1 MSEDAVRL
9 PAGSDV
15 IDGMVELAAN
25 QLGSMPIPR
34 PEEETEVGHSF
45 YLPFLQEFKN
55 SWEIPREE
63 DISVKKLV
71 AMRQSDG
78 QAQALYRLL
87 TRPIQAALK
96 SSTFVPSDLYP
107 GGEKEAEFIRQMFTL
122 PASNGGMM
130 TPLPL
135 IVSQMLRAV
144 FDGFSPFELVYWT
157 PTKGPLKGKITLKKI
172 AYRPAETIKFLI
184 DRSGNFEGFRQQTY
198 FNGEMIDVKIDK
210 DDAIYYTANEDER
223 PFYGQ
228 SYFKAAFF
236 HYDKKAKLY
245 WLLHVAAQRA
255 AMGTRVGTIP
265 KNANVVEKNRF
276 LKALADVGL
285 AQYIAVPDGYAVESL
300 KEAGS
305 FDFLQYINHH
315 NSQMSKS
322 ILAPFFD
329 TEQGSGGDSSLVDF
343 GKQDDSLFMLMLQ
356 TIMREVADV
365 INNQI
370 IPRFIDWNFN
380 SGKYPTFQWGPL
392 TDEQK
397 GAMKTTF
404 DKLSTAGQ
412 TLTISPEFV
421 WELEKQMAEE
431 LGLEIDWTEIDAE
444 REEQKELAKQA
455 QMAQLAAMQPQDPN
469 APVDPNAVPEEGTGT
484 PVGVPTAALPEG
496 FQLTAVMPE
505 MVELARKV
513 ASQGGVNRYNK
524 PIGTVIGE
532 GATGLVGAPKP
543 SDAKVPS
550 PVSPDAK
557 EAPQGGPGVMMV
569 LRHPHHEGAKV
580 LVYGDGTVSVQD
592 SSGNISRRQK
602 FDPSQF
608 VAAGWGLPDGEES
621 DAGKQPAKPSKK

>member
-1 MSEDAVRL
+1 MSEYPVSSLEGD
-9 PAGSDV
+9 DE
-15 IDGMVELAAN
+15 IVELAASAVAA
-25 QLGSMPIPR
+25 GMSVPR
-34 PEEETEVGHSF
+34 PEEEIEVGHSF
-45 YLPFLQEFKN
+45 YLPFLQEYKN
-55 SWEIPREE
+55 SWELPREE
-63 DISVKKLV
+63 DVSVKKLV

-96 SSTFVPSDLYP
+96 SATFVPSTLYP
-107 GGEKEAEFIRQMFTL
+107 GGEEEAEFIEKMFML
-122 PASNGGMM
+122 PSSNGGMR
-130 TPLPL
+130 TPFPL
-135 IVSQMLRAV
+135 VIAQMLRAV
-144 FDGFSPFELVYWT
+144 FDGFAPFELVYQV
-157 PTKGPLKGKITLKKI
+157 PKSGPLKGKYTLDKI

-184 DRSGNFEGFRQQTY
+184 DRNGNFEGFRQQTY
-198 FNGEMIDVKIDK
+198 FNGEMIDVKIPGQHS
-210 DDAIYYTANEDER
+210 IYYTANEDER

-265 KNANVVEKNRF
+265 KNANPTEKNRF

-285 AQYIAVPDGYAVESL
+285 AQYIAVPEGYEVESL

-329 TEQGSGGDSSLVDF
+329 TEQGSGGDTSLVDF

-356 TIMREVADV
+356 TIMREIADV

-397 GAMKTTF
+397 GAMQDTF
-404 DKLSTAGQ
+404 NKLSTAGQ

-431 LGLEIDWTEIDAE
+431 LGLEIDWDPIDAE
-444 REEQKELAKQA
+444 REQQKEMALQA
-455 QMAQLAAMQPQDPN
+455 QEAQLAAMQPQDP
-469 APVDPNAVPEEGTGT
+469 AAVDPAAQAEGSGSVSL
-484 PVGVPTAALPEG
+484 PPAALPEG
-496 FQLTAVMPE
+496 FALSSVLPE
-505 MVELARKV
+505 GVVQLARKV
-513 ASQGGVNRYNK
+513 ASQQGVARYNK
-524 PIGTVIGE
+524 PIGTVLGE
-532 GATGLVGAPKP
+532 GLGAPVGP
-543 SDAKVPS
+543 AKALTPATPKAS
-550 PVSPDAK
+550 QAPTK
-557 EAPQGGPGVMMV
+557 EAPQGGAGVTMV

-580 LVYGDGTVSVQD
+580 LVYGDGTVAVQD
-592 SSGNISRRQK
+592 AAGNISRRQQ
-602 FDPSQF
+602 FDPAEF
-608 VAAGWGLPDGEES
+608 VAAGWGLPDEEK
-621 DAGKQPAKPSKK
+621 DNAKPSSK

>member
-1 MSEDAVRL
+1 MSENTAPRSPD
-9 PAGSDV
+9 D
-15 IDGMVELAAN
+15 IIELAAKSTPA
-25 QLGSMPIPR
+25 GMTMPQ
-34 PEEETEVGHSF
+34 PETEVEVGHSF
-45 YLPFLQEFKN
+45 YLPFLNEFKN
-55 SWEIPREE
+55 SWELPREE
-63 DISVKKLV
+63 EVSVKKLV

-96 SSTFVPSDLYP
+96 SSTFVPTDTES
-107 GGEKEAEFIRQMFTL
+107 GGEKEAQFIEKLFML
-122 PASNGGMM
+122 PPSQGGMT
-130 TPLPL
+130 TPFPL
-135 IVSQMLRAV
+135 VIAQMLRAV
-144 FDGFSPFELVYWT
+144 FDGFAPFELVYQR
-157 PTKGPLKGKITLKKI
+157 PASGPLKGKYTLEKI

-184 DRSGNFEGFRQQTY
+184 DRHGNFEGFRQQTY
-198 FNGEMIDVKIDK
+198 FNGELIDVKIPK
-210 DDAIYYTANEDER
+210 DVAVYYTANEDER

-228 SYFKAAFF
+228 SYFKAAFY
-236 HYDKKAKLY
+236 HYDKKVKLY

-265 KNANVVEKNRF
+265 KNANPTEKNRF
-276 LKALADVGL
+276 LKALADVGI
-285 AQYIAVPDGYAVESL
+285 AQYIAVPEGYEVESL

-343 GKQDDSLFMLMLQ
+343 GKQDDSLFMLMLN

-370 IPRFIDWNFN
+370 IPRFIDWNFG
-380 SGKYPTFQWGPL
+380 SGKYPRFQWGPL

-397 GAMKTTF
+397 GAMKDTF

-431 LGLEIDWTEIDAE
+431 LGLEIDWDPIDAE
-444 REEQKELAKQA
+444 RVEQKEMAKQA
-455 QMAQLAAMQPQDPN
+455 QEAQLAAMQPVEEPV
-469 APVDPNAVPEEGTGT
+469 VDPAASGEGTGT
-484 PVGVPTAALPEG
+484 PVGVPAAALPEG
-496 FQLTAVMPE
+496 FSLTSVLPE

-513 ASQGGVNRYNK
+513 SSQEGVNRYNK
-524 PIGTVIGE
+524 PIGSVISDGT
-532 GATGLVGAPKP
+532 AAAVGAPKP
-543 SDAKVPS
+543 SVAPPASKTAEVGT
-550 PVSPDAK
+550 
-557 EAPQGGPGVMMV
+557 APQGGPGVMMV

-580 LVYGDGTVSVQD
+580 LVYGDGTVAVQD
-592 SSGNISRRQK
+592 ASGNMSKRQK

-608 VAAGWGLPDGEES
+608 VASGWGLPNEEAS
-621 DAGKQPAKPSKK
+621 NGKPEKSK

>member
-1 MSEDAVRL
+1 MYENSVSSFTDDDE
-9 PAGSDV
+9 V
-15 IDGMVELAAN
+15 IELAARSLAGN
-25 QLGSMPIPR
+25 MPIPR
-34 PEEETEVGHSF
+34 PEVEVEVGHSF

-55 SWEIPREE
+55 SWELPREE
-63 DISVKKLV
+63 DVSVKKLV

-78 QAQALYRLL
+78 QAQALYRLI

-107 GGEKEAEFIRQMFTL
+107 GGEKEAKFIEQLFTL
-122 PASNGGMM
+122 PPSSGGM
-130 TPLPL
+130 TTTFPLV
-135 IVSQMLRAV
+135 ISQLLRAV
-144 FDGFSPFELVYWT
+144 FDGFAPFELVYT
-157 PTKGPLKGKITLKKI
+157 KPTQGPLKDKYTLQKI

-184 DRSGNFEGFRQQTY
+184 DKHGNFDGFRQQTY
-198 FNGEMIDVKIDK
+198 FNGELIDVKIPK
-210 DDAIYYTANEDER
+210 ADAIYYTANEDER

-228 SYFKAAFF
+228 SYFKAAFY
-236 HYDKKAKLY
+236 HYDKKSKLY

-265 KNANVVEKNRF
+265 KNANPVEKNRF

-285 AQYIAVPDGYAVESL
+285 AQYIAVPEGYEVESL

-343 GKQDDSLFMLMLQ
+343 GKQDDSLFMLMLN
-356 TIMREVADV
+356 TIMREIADV

-370 IPRFIDWNFN
+370 IPRFIDWNFG
-380 SGKYPTFQWGPL
+380 SGKYPKFQWGPL

-397 GAMKTTF
+397 SAMKATF
-404 DKLSTAGQ
+404 DKLATAGQ

-431 LGLEIDWTEIDAE
+431 LGLEIDWEPIEAE
-444 REEQKELAKQA
+444 RAQQKELALEA
-455 QMAQLAAMQPQDPN
+455 QMQQMAAMDP
-469 APVDPNAVPEEGTGT
+469 AAQADPNAVPVDPAATGAT
-484 PVGVPTAALPEG
+484 TVGVPAAALPEG

-505 MVELARKV
+505 TLELARKV
-513 ASQGGVNRYNK
+513 SSQLGVQRYNK
-524 PIGTVIGE
+524 PVGSIISEGPAGVSSVPGTPPAGKSQTAPAKAPE
-532 GATGLVGAPKP
+532 QAGA
-543 SDAKVPS
+543 
-550 PVSPDAK
+550 
-557 EAPQGGPGVMMV
+557 GVMMV

-580 LVYGDGTVSVQD
+580 FVYGDGTVAVQD
-592 SSGNISRRQK
+592 ATGNMSRRQK
-602 FDPSQF
+602 YDPTQF
-608 VAAGWGLPDGEES
+608 VATGWGMPSDEEKSDG
-621 DAGKQPAKPSKK
+621 KPAKK

>member
-1 MSEDAVRL
+1 MSEYPETL
-9 PAGSDV
+9 SSDGDE
-15 IDGMVELAAN
+15 IIELAARTAAA
-25 QLGSMPIPR
+25 GMSMPK
-34 PEEETEVGHSF
+34 PEEDIEVGHSF
-45 YLPFLQEFKN
+45 YLPFLQEYKN
-55 SWEIPREE
+55 SWELPREE
-63 DISVKKLV
+63 EISVKKLV

-96 SSTFVPSDLYP
+96 SSTFVPSALYP
-107 GGEKEAEFIRQMFTL
+107 GGEKEAEFIEKLFTL
-122 PASNGGMM
+122 PASNGGMR
-130 TPLPL
+130 TPFPL
-135 IVSQMLRAV
+135 VISQMLRAV
-144 FDGFSPFELVYWT
+144 FDGFAPFELVYQVPKT
-157 PTKGPLKGKITLKKI
+157 GPLKGKYTLDKI
-172 AYRPAETIKFLI
+172 SYRPAETIKFLI
-184 DRSGNFEGFRQQTY
+184 DRHGNFEGFRQQTY
-198 FNGEMIDVKIDK
+198 FNGELIDVKIPGEHS
-210 DDAIYYTANEDER
+210 IYYTANEDER

-255 AMGTRVGTIP
+255 AMGTRVGTLP
-265 KNANVVEKNRF
+265 KNAVPAEKNRF

-285 AQYIAVPDGYAVESL
+285 AQYIAVPEGYAVESL

-397 GAMKTTF
+397 GAMKDTF

-412 TLTISPEFV
+412 SLTVSPEFV

-431 LGLEIDWTEIDAE
+431 LGLEIDWDPIDEE
-444 REEQKELAKQA
+444 REQQKEMALQA
-455 QMAQLAAMQPQDPN
+455 QQAQLSAMQPQDPALTDSA
-469 APVDPNAVPEEGTGT
+469 APSGPEGATS
-484 PVGVPTAALPEG
+484 VGVPAAALPEG
-496 FQLTAVMPE
+496 FALSAVLPE
-505 MVELARKV
+505 QVVRLARKV
-513 ASQGGVNRYNK
+513 ASQEGVNRYNK
-524 PIGTVIGE
+524 PIGTVIGD
-532 GATGLVGAPKP
+532 GTAAVVGAPKP
-543 SDAKVPS
+543 SDAPKGIS
-550 PVSPDAK
+550 VSPEPK
-557 EAPQGGPGVMMV
+557 TAPQGGPGVSMV

-580 LVYGDGTVSVQD
+580 LVYGDGTVAVQD

-608 VAAGWGLPDGEES
+608 VAVGWGLPEEGSDGS
-621 DAGKQPAKPSKK
+621 AKK